1 MNLAVQ
7 ISWQAHN
14 LVNLEVQISW
24 QVQHLVNLEVQ
35 ISWQAQ
41 HFVNLKVQIS
51 SWQAHH
57 LANLKS
63 ADFVAGTALG
73 ATFFDEVLQ
82 KCFAQVFNMHVGIQ
96 SRRKCVLPCYGLS
109 SAIGLVCSSSRQLS
123 SSRQPLVA
131 RTHTH
136 TEQFIY
142 APMKSKRRSHC
153 MHSATACTLPERVR
167 PCGLMTPSLRARKK
181 GSPQCAGHE
190 GTLYRSNCSYRK
202 LPPPACP
209 GTACIDLAGVDL
221 RCVIWRND
229 SPGVHHAKL
238 LQAFPIDRPSL
249 GDF

>member
-1 MNLAVQ
+1 MNLIKVQILWQVRHLVNLEVQISWQEQHFVNLAVQ

-136 TEQFIY
+136 RAVHICTDEKQKKKPLHAQCHCVHTARASTPLWADDAIV
-142 APMKSKRRSHC
+142 AGQKKRE
-153 MHSATACTLPERVR
+153 SAVR
-167 PCGLMTPSLRARKK
+167 RA
-181 GSPQCAGHE
+181 
-190 GTLYRSNCSYRK
+190 
-202 LPPPACP
+202 
-209 GTACIDLAGVDL
+209 
-221 RCVIWRND
+221 
-229 SPGVHHAKL
+229 
-238 LQAFPIDRPSL
+238 
-249 GDF
+249 